1 MQLNL
6 EELKSM
12 QINDRQK
19 AIQDNVLESRYS
31 VMFLALVEEIGEYVA
46 SLGYPDWKKVPRDEE
61 NMKIELAD
69 IAIFAM
75 NCEYYDS
82 KTITKPAYDAGHLG
96 FKSDL
101 SFVDQLL
108 RMTVE
113 CEFSQIPSFIISNHP
128 EIYRLIEGKQ
138 ALNIIRRYYGYDK
151 GHYTKMYGDVEDN
164 KVMLDLVEKNVPELF
179 NAIALEAKKYQRVHL
194 A

>member
-6 EELKSM
+6 EELKGMS
-12 QINDRQK
+12 INERQK
-19 AIQDNVLESRYS
+19 SIQDNVLESSYS

-46 SLGYPDWKKVPRDEE
+46 SLGYPDWKKVKRDEE

-82 KTITKPAYDAGHLG
+82 KSITKPVYNAGHLG

-108 RMTVE
+108 RMVVE
-113 CEFSQIPSFIISNHP
+113 CEFNQIPSFIISNRP
-128 EIYRLIEGKQ
+128 EISRLIEGKQ

-164 KVMLDLVEKNVPELF
+164 KVMLDLVDKNVPELF
-179 NAIALEAKKYQRVHL
+179 NAIAIEAAKYQRIQF